1 MRDLFS
7 DILLRQHKAGGL
19 FVPILPYS
27 NPLNRNRNMIN
38 EKRIHQLINYIKSIK
53 PSSWYYNQFPDVV
66 ECLYCLLNEDFRKYT
81 YQYCY
86 HKYRFADIV
95 ITKLT
100 EEIWV

>member
-1 MRDLFS
+1 MRDLFNG
-7 DILLRQHKAGGL
+7 ILLRQHKAGGL
-19 FVPILPYS
+19 FVAILPYS

-38 EKRIHQLINYIKSIK
+38 KKRIITLINYIESIK
-53 PSSWYYNQFPDVV
+53 PSSWYYNQFPNVV
-66 ECLYCLLNEDFRKYT
+66 ECLKCLLREDFSKYT

>member
-1 MRDLFS
+1 
-7 DILLRQHKAGGL
+7 
-19 FVPILPYS
+19 
-27 NPLNRNRNMIN
+27 MIN
-38 EKRIHQLINYIKSIK
+38 EKRIITLINYIESVK
-53 PSSWYYNQFPDVV
+53 PSSWYYNQFHDVV
-66 ECLYCLLNEDFRKYT
+66 ECLKCLLRGDFSKYT

>member
-1 MRDLFS
+1 MRDLFNG
-7 DILLRQHKAGGL
+7 ILLRQHKTGGL
-19 FVPILPYS
+19 VRTTLPYS

-38 EKRIHQLINYIKSIK
+38 KKRIITLINYIESIK

-66 ECLYCLLNEDFRKYT
+66 ECLKYLLNEDFRKYT